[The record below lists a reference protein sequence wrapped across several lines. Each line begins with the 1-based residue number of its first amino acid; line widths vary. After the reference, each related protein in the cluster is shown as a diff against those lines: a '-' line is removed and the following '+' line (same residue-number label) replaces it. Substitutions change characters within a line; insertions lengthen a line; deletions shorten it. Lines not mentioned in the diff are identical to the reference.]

1 MQQNPQWTGKSFKEL
16 ADRTMMKNLLDKQTL
31 PHIQILTGVRRC
43 GKSSLFKLLM
53 NDLLASGVNAK
64 SILNINLDALVFIP
78 LWDDVQRLRQV
89 IETAEQLTGTK
100 VQYLFLDEIQQ
111 VKNWEVF
118 VKTI

>member
-1 MQQNPQWTGKSFKEL
+1 
-16 ADRTMMKNLLDKQTL
+16 
-31 PHIQILTGVRRC
+31 
-43 GKSSLFKLLM
+43 M

-64 SILNINLDALVFIP
+64 SILNINLDAPVFIP
-78 LWDDVQRLRQV
+78 LWDDVQRLRRV

-118 VKTI
+118 VKTIYDTQTSFFFHAIGKIFRK

>member
-1 MQQNPQWTGKSFKEL
+1 MEKTLMQQNPQWTGKSFKEL

-64 SILNINLDALVFIP
+64 SILNINLDAPVFIP
-78 LWDDVQRLRQV
+78 LWDDVQRLLEN
-89 IETAEQLTGTK
+89 IKSLDPLLYSKLTH
-100 VQYLFLDEIQQ
+100 Q
-111 VKNWEVF
+111 KNIRI
-118 VKTI
+118 K